1 MPTTTAPP
9 DRGPSLFP
17 TYTFRGLELTVTRGH
32 PVPLGAS
39 RTAGGVN
46 FVIISRHATSV
57 RLVICEPCNPEVS
70 VEIPLGPQY
79 FRTGDHWHVRVEGL
93 PDEFAYG
100 YRVDGPSEEG
110 NKYDPTVVLIDP
122 ASRALACGRPWGVDA
137 GMSRRSLLTRTGNDR
152 SDDVNP
158 RIPREDTILYELHVR
173 SFTVDPSS
181 GVRHPGTY
189 AGLAEKIPYL
199 EGLGVTAVE
208 LLPVDEFDENDC
220 PFVNPLT
227 GERLR
232 NLWGYNTIAY
242 SAPKSAYAS
251 NWEGI
256 APLREFCGM
265 VKSFHDVGMEVV
277 LDVVFNHTAEG
288 GEHGPTYHFRGLDNR
303 MYYMLDDHGRYRNFS
318 GCGNT
323 VNSNH
328 PVVRGMILSCLRNLV
343 AEAGVDGFRFDLAS
357 VLGRDQQGNVLVE
370 PPVIE
375 SISEDAL
382 LTDTKLIAE
391 PWDAGGLYQVGS
403 FPGGPRW
410 SVWNGQ
416 YRDDVRKFWRGDPG
430 MVSAL
435 ATRICGSDDL
445 YHGRGPLHSINFIT
459 CHDGFTLH
467 DLVSYNAK
475 HNEANGEGNRDGS
488 DANWSWNCGVE
499 GPTDDPKIAAI
510 RRRQARNLMA
520 TLLISQGVPM
530 ILGGDEL
537 LRTQGGNN
545 NAWCQDNPTS
555 WVDWDLAP
563 ANADFL
569 RFVRLVIALRRRHH
583 ALRRRT
589 FFRGEGGHTPDIVWH
604 GVTPCRPDW
613 SRTSQAIAYALDG
626 RRSDRDELDRDFYVA
641 MNASADPRTFVIP
654 ASPSGR
660 PWRRSVDTALPSP
673 DDAAGP
679 DAGPRVAVAQ
689 AYRAESRSMIILVSD
704 A

>member
-1 MPTTTAPP
+1 MSILSTEPVP
-9 DRGPSLFP
+9 GSFP
-17 TYTFRGLELTVTRGH
+17 RYMFRDQMLTILRGH

-39 RTAGGVN
+39 RTPNGIN
-46 FVIISRHATSV
+46 FVLISRHATGV
-57 RLVICEPCNPEVS
+57 RLVLSEPCNTEVS
-70 VEIPLGPQY
+70 VEIPLGPDY
-79 FRTGDHWHVRVEGL
+79 YRTGDHWHVRIAGL

-100 YRVDGPSEEG
+100 YRIEGPLGEVHR
-110 NKYDPTVVLIDP
+110 YDPSIVLIDP
-122 ASRALACGRPWGVDA
+122 ASRALACGRPWGL
-137 GMSRRSLLTRTGNDR
+137 GGGITRRSLLSRAWNDR
-152 SDDVNP
+152 SDDINP

-173 SFTVDPSS
+173 GFTIDPSS
-181 GVRHPGTY
+181 DVRHPGTF
-189 AGLAEKIPYL
+189 AGLVEKIPYL
-199 EGLGVTAVE
+199 KELGVTAVE
-208 LLPVDEFDENDC
+208 LLPIDEFDENDC

-242 SAPKSAYAS
+242 SAPKAAYAS
-251 NWEGI
+251 HWEGTE
-256 APLREFCGM
+256 PFREFCGM
-265 VKSFHDVGMEVV
+265 VKALHQEGMEVV

-288 GEHGPTYHFRGLDNR
+288 AYDGPTYHFRGLDNS
-303 MYYMLDDHGRYRNFS
+303 MYYMLDDHGKYMNFS

-328 PVVRGMILSCLRNLV
+328 PVVRGLILSCLRNAV
-343 AEAGVDGFRFDLAS
+343 AEAGIDGFRFDLAS
-357 VLGRDQQGNVLVE
+357 VLGRDKNGNVLVE

-382 LTDTKLIAE
+382 LSDTKLIAE

-416 YRDDVRKFWRGDPG
+416 YRDDVRKFWRGEPG

-459 CHDGFTLH
+459 CHDGFTLY
-467 DLVSYNAK
+467 DLVSYNDK

-499 GPTDDPKIAAI
+499 GPTDDPRILAL
-510 RRRQARNLMA
+510 RSRQARNLMA

-545 NAWCQDNPTS
+545 NAWCQDNATS
-555 WVDWDLAP
+555 WVDWSLAEK
-563 ANADFL
+563 NGDFL
-569 RFVRLVIALRRRHH
+569 RFVKQLMALRLRHHVLRRRS
-583 ALRRRT
+583 
-589 FFRGEGGHTPDIVWH
+589 FFKGPGGSPPDILWH
-604 GVTPCRPDW
+604 GTFPCRPDW
-613 SRTSQAIAYALDG
+613 SDTSHSIAFALDG
-626 RRSDRDELDRDFYVA
+626 RGSDRDEIDRDFYVA
-641 MNASADPRTFVIP
+641 LNASSEPQTFHIP

-660 PWRRSVDTALPSP
+660 PWRRAVDTALPSP
-673 DDAAGP
+673 DDALGLDEGP
-679 DAGPRVAVAQ
+679 LIAVQ
-689 AYRAESRSMIILVSD
+689 KCYRLESRAMIILVSE